1 MSREVF
7 SVSGKGPQNY
17 VMNLCLLTNVKIY
30 DISKEMC
37 IYPYLHTYTCIC
49 MYIHTLVDVHV
60 YISRCM

>member
-7 SVSGKGPQNY
+7 SVCGKGPQNY

-30 DISKEMC
+30 DISKEISIFTY
-37 IYPYLHTYTCIC
+37 IYMYMYV
-49 MYIHTLVDVHV
+49 YIHILVDVHV

>member
-7 SVSGKGPQNY
+7 SVSGKSPQNY
-17 VMNLCLLTNVKIY
+17 VMNLCFLTNVKIY

-49 MYIHTLVDVHV
+49 IYIYTHL
-60 YISRCM
+60 